1 MQTLPVG
8 EERQWRRQI
17 NWSASALWPKTT
29 RTYQSNVKGRIST
42 TSWLLPEGS
51 FLFAA
56 HTFTVAIN
64 FILWI
69 CFQTGVCYRMTQDYQ
84 VVYAIFIDFGT
95 LSSIFFSNNWEQP
108 NPHRPQVKTAGTRN
122 INPGRKTCQFC
133 LRPCGPVS
141 MPGKC
146 LFQAS
151 ASFPPQIPQPWRGWG
166 CHQLQFVCVKMRCG
180 YFLDLFPREHDVSFV
195 RT

>member
-17 NWSASALWPKTT
+17 NWSASALRPKTT

-64 FILWI
+64 LILWI
-69 CFQTGVCYRMTQDYQ
+69 CFQTGVCHRMTQDYQ
-84 VVYAIFIDFGT
+84 VVYVIFIDFGT
-95 LSSIFFSNNWEQP
+95 LSSIFSRTIGSNRILTGP
-108 NPHRPQVKTAGTRN
+108 RSKPQVSGISTQAGKHASFVW
-122 INPGRKTCQFC
+122 GHVALFLC
-133 LRPCGPVS
+133 LESVW
-141 MPGKC
+141 
-146 LFQAS
+146 QAS
-151 ASFPPQIPQPWRGWG
+151 ASFPPQIPQPWRQIKATTLNKYGFCEDEG
-166 CHQLQFVCVKMRCG
+166 VTNFNLCA
-180 YFLDLFPREHDVSFV
+180 
-195 RT
+195 